1 MGGDYGR
8 EINVVG
14 PARAAAQL
22 PKSARKN
29 FGNCFRLDV
38 GGVAARQAQ
47 HKHTRP
53 CLRPTL
59 ARARATLMKEQDDE
73 MTRACI

>member
-38 GGVAARQAQ
+38 GGLAARQAQ

-59 ARARATLMKEQDDE
+59 ARARATLMKEQDE
-73 MTRACI
+73 SS